1 MAKNWAMDLS
11 EKIALLRN
19 LEGNL
24 RGMGRPL
31 SKSEV
36 SRMIL
41 EEHNEKISVP
51 YLSQL
56 ESGKRPHMTEKT
68 RELLARFFKV
78 HPGYLVSDPKGF
90 RTELSSF
97 HHRGESCVDDWLRE
111 GSMVFAGEDSEMA
124 DAMRQL
130 ADHHATRELL
140 ILAAEIS
147 QRPELIAKMRE
158 LLGGGKDIKRT
169 TNRVREGM

>member
-1 MAKNWAMDLS
+1 MDLS
-11 EKIALLRN
+11 EKIALLRS

-31 SKSEV
+31 NKSEV

-41 EEHNEKISVP
+41 DEHQEKISVP

-78 HPGYLVSDPKGF
+78 HPGYLVSDPKGYK
-90 RTELSSF
+90 TELSSV
-97 HHRGESCVDDWLRE
+97 HQRGESCVDDWLRE
-111 GSMVFAGEDSEMA
+111 GASLFAGEDSEMA
-124 DAMRQL
+124 EAIRHL
-130 ADHHATRELL
+130 AEHHATRELL

-147 QRPELIAKMRE
+147 QRPELISKMRE
-158 LLGGGKDIKRT
+158 LLSGGKEIKT
-169 TNRVREGM
+169 KSHSVREEMQ